1 MLRVGRHNAEKL
13 NVSMMLQRG
22 VYIEKPGTVTVSG
35 FVCGL
40 LGITLEIFMKDIKT
54 LMLNNDVVDRPE
66 STLLN
71 SGDTLM
77 LSGAMP
83 GLVGAMLRS
92 DSPLKSMRDSIT
104 AGDSKNAN
112 SAVDQLVNIKVFN
125 TALAKYKEKIVDY
138 GFLVKAADYAYFPD
152 T

>member
-1 MLRVGRHNAEKL
+1 MLRVDRNNAGKL

-22 VYIEKPGTVTVSG
+22 VYIEKPDTITVSG
-35 FVCGL
+35 FICGL
-40 LGITLEIFMKDIKT
+40 LGITLEIFNRDIKT

-66 STLLN
+66 DTLLN
-71 SGDTLM
+71 GGDTLM

-92 DSPLKSMRDSIT
+92 DSPLKAMRESIT
-104 AGDSKNAN
+104 AGDAKSANA
-112 SAVDQLVNIKVFN
+112 STGQLVHLKVFN

-138 GFLVKAADYAYFPD
+138 GFLVEADD
-152 T
+152 KNRN

>member
-1 MLRVGRHNAEKL
+1 MLRVDRHNAEKL

-22 VYIEKPGTVTVSG
+22 VYVEKPDTVTVFG
-35 FVCGL
+35 FICGL
-40 LGITLEIFMKDIKT
+40 LDITAEIFKKDIRT
-54 LMLNNDVVDRPE
+54 LMLNNDVVDRPD

-92 DSPLKSMRDSIT
+92 DSPLKAMRESIT
-104 AGDSKNAN
+104 AGNVKRADH
-112 SAVDQLVNIKVFN
+112 SADQLIRLKVFN

-138 GFLVKAADYAYFPD
+138 GFLVEPD
-152 T
+152 DKNRN